1 MRLSVSDLHEYDEE
15 KLALCRRVVI
25 LVDGVQVKNCTE
37 ADEEEGFVTRFRT
50 YENGEPIILPGTES
64 GKTIETETLY
74 GNVQIIDP
82 LEKMS

>member
-37 ADEEEGFVTRFRT
+37 ADEEKGFVVRFKLDDHGKLIL
-50 YENGEPIILPGTES
+50 NGSE
-64 GKTIETETLY
+64 IETETLY

-82 LEKMS
+82 LEKKS